1 MAYTKITNFAIK
13 DSTND
18 IIKGTEFDDEF
29 NSIEASFTAQPSATQ
44 TLTNKTVALGSNTV
58 SGTFAQFN
66 TAVTDA
72 ELARTDAANT
82 FTGTQTFGDVTTTG
96 NTILGNASTDTLNV
110 GNGDLIKDASGNLGL
125 GVTPSA
131 WGSTYKAVQVGIGSS
146 FTGMTND
153 VNLNLANNAR
163 FDGTNWIYLANSPAE
178 RYRIWNG
185 QHQWFTSASGTA
197 GNTISFTQA
206 MTLDASGG
214 LKTLNTIGVGNAT
227 PSTSGSGITFP
238 ATQSASTDANC
249 LDDYE
254 EGDWTPVPTA
264 GTGSITSY
272 TSTGKYTKVGRMI
285 TCNCFVNI
293 TNNGSGSVNGYIAG
307 LPFAPASAGATS
319 CTRDYS
325 ATAKIGIVQFLTGA
339 VSGYVIATDGTYP
352 WATGSTFNFSF
363 SYQI

>member
-1 MAYTKITNFAIK
+1 MIIAGNTSGSVTLDAPAVSGSTVITL
-13 DSTND
+13 
-18 IIKGTEFDDEF
+18 
-29 NSIEASFTAQPSATQ
+29 P
-44 TLTNKTVALGSNTV
+44 TV
-58 SGTFAQFN
+58 SGTMA
-66 TAVTDA
+66 
-72 ELARTDAANT
+72 
-82 FTGTQTFGDVTTTG
+82 
-96 NTILGNASTDTLNV
+96 TLT
-110 GNGDLIKDASGNLGL
+110 
-125 GVTPSA
+125 TPS
-131 WGSTYKAVQVGIGSS
+131 
-146 FTGMTND
+146 FTT
-153 VNLNLANNAR
+153 
-163 FDGTNWIYLANSPAE
+163 
-178 RYRIWNG
+178 
-185 QHQWFTSASGTA
+185 
-197 GNTISFTQA
+197 
-206 MTLDASGG
+206 
-214 LKTLNTIGVGNAT
+214 TIGVGAAT

-238 ATQSASTDANC
+238 ATQSASTDANT

-325 ATAKIGIVQFLTGA
+325 ATGKIGIVQFLTGA